1 MRFKFEEF
9 FYKITFVTNAYRSTF
24 KIFFF
29 FLDKSDERGLAVVNS
44 AILFIFEN
52 RPQKGFLTN
61 RVTRKFIVNK
71 ANNSFLLRE
80 SLEKEV
86 TFEFNRET
94 KVFTFSWGLTEG

>member
-1 MRFKFEEF
+1 MKSS
-9 FYKITFVTNAYRSTF
+9 ST
-24 KIFFF
+24 KSLLLQMHTEVLLKLIF